1 MARIETDATDAQN
14 AQTKQQSYKDD
25 IYEMA
30 RDIIVHSDNYGY
42 ISDDPQLEYEFALE
56 DFFDSNFHSC

>member
-1 MARIETDATDAQN
+1 MSRIARIKTDAQN
-14 AQTKQQSYKDD
+14 AQAKKQSYKDD

-42 ISDDPQLEYEFALE
+42 ISDNPQLEYEFALE
-56 DFFDSNFHSC
+56 DFFDSNFHS